1 MFGASNQLMAALSLL
16 VVTVWLKSEKR
27 NPSYALYPML
37 FMYFTTLFATV
48 VTARN
53 LYVTI
58 AAKEGASGLPVA
70 GAWAM
75 IIVAALLLV
84 AALLIGWD
92 GLKAYKRYSATPAA
106 PKPAPATT

>member
-1 MFGASNQLMAALSLL
+1 MAALSLL

-27 NPSYALYPML
+27 NPAYALVPMI
-37 FMYFTTLFATV
+37 FMYVTTIFATV

-58 AAKEGASGLPVA
+58 AANPKITGLPVA

-75 IIVAALLLV
+75 IGVSVLLIIAALF
-84 AALLIGWD
+84 IGWD
-92 GLKAYKRYSATPAA
+92 GLKAYQRYRVKPPLPAA
-106 PKPAPATT
+106 PTVVPKHA